1 MSYRVSI
8 RAAGGFRRSFRFA
21 DLWQD
26 AVAWDALRRSRLAL
40 MRLDEV
46 HLRDIGIT
54 RAMARDEARKS
65 LLTGD

>member
-1 MSYRVSI
+1 MSSRVSI

-26 AVAWDALRRSRLAL
+26 AVAWEALRRSRLAL
-40 MRLDEV
+40 MRLDDDR
-46 HLRDIGIT
+46 LRDVGLT
-54 RAMARDEARKS
+54 RRMARDEARRS